1 MRSGTGTKSGEP
13 GVVTFPTK
21 ATIACL
27 VLPWFQDGSGSV
39 ACAAATTMLAKKNAI
54 AMTLGR
60 YVLLTV
66 GPPAGVRP

>member
-1 MRSGTGTKSGEP
+1 MITSR
-13 GVVTFPTK
+13 FM
-21 ATIACL
+21 
-27 VLPWFQDGSGSV
+27 LPLRWLGGNSLNDWMNLPAM

-60 YVLLTV
+60 YVLLMV